1 MAALTAL
8 RSAGS
13 RVGLLVMYA
22 MRAAAAVAFL
32 SADMFFE
39 REPHNK
45 PSASDATVPVYGMP
59 RASTYQI
66 PYGYYTERQLPKDLV
81 DRRLEVSTIN
91 MPFLQTYPAHFKP
104 SRNKSAQTGA
114 RSQRDCR

>member
-13 RVGLLVMYA
+13 RVGSLVMCA

-32 SADMFFE
+32 SAGMFFE
-39 REPHNK
+39 CEPHNK
-45 PSASDATVPVYGMP
+45 PSTLDATVSCTACHVQAHFRFHTG
-59 RASTYQI
+59 TLNV
-66 PYGYYTERQLPKDLV
+66 QLPEDLV

-104 SRNKSAQTGA
+104 SCNKSAQTGA
-114 RSQRDCR
+114 RSQRDHR

>member
-13 RVGLLVMYA
+13 RVGSLVMCA

-39 REPHNK
+39 CEPHNK
-45 PSASDATVPVYGMP
+45 PSTLDATVHVYGMP
-59 RASTYQI
+59 RASTFQI
-66 PYGYYTERQLPKDLV
+66 PYGYYTEP
-81 DRRLEVSTIN
+81 
-91 MPFLQTYPAHFKP
+91 HFKP
-104 SRNKSAQTGA
+104 SCNKSAQTGA
-114 RSQRDCR
+114 RSQRDHR

>member
-13 RVGLLVMYA
+13 RVGSLVMCA

-39 REPHNK
+39 CEPHNK
-45 PSASDATVPVYGMP
+45 PSTLDATVLCTACHVQAHFRFHTGTLNAQPP
-59 RASTYQI
+59 
-66 PYGYYTERQLPKDLV
+66 EDLV

-91 MPFLQTYPAHFKP
+91 MPFLQTYPAHFKL
-104 SRNKSAQTGA
+104 SCSKSAQTGA
-114 RSQRDCR
+114 RSQRDRR

>member
-13 RVGLLVMYA
+13 RVGSLVMCA

-39 REPHNK
+39 CEPHNK
-45 PSASDATVPVYGMP
+45 PSTLDATVLCTACHVQAHFRFHTGTLNAQPP
-59 RASTYQI
+59 
-66 PYGYYTERQLPKDLV
+66 EDLV

-91 MPFLQTYPAHFKP
+91 MP
-104 SRNKSAQTGA
+104 S
-114 RSQRDCR
+114 CRHTQHISNSHVTNPHKQALGCNVIVI